1 MGISKQHIYTLKAKN
16 YFMKVRI
23 FYLQN
28 ENTTVIQ
35 QGTQIFLLTK
45 MKITENSQ
53 SQFINYVLDFYG
65 QGGIYPL
72 ADPIINNKFVER
84 DDVLK
89 AFKKYKTLLDASILL
104 EKELKIENRYTW
116 GDGDSLDRER
126 VRDILLQ
133 NYNFQWTK

>member
-1 MGISKQHIYTLKAKN
+1 
-16 YFMKVRI
+16 
-23 FYLQN
+23 
-28 ENTTVIQ
+28 
-35 QGTQIFLLTK
+35 
-45 MKITENSQ
+45 MKITGNSQ
-53 SQFINYVLDFYG
+53 SQFINYVFDFYG

-89 AFKKYKTLLDASILL
+89 AFKKYKTLLDASIQLQ
-104 EKELKIENRYTW
+104 KELQIENRYTW

>member
-1 MGISKQHIYTLKAKN
+1 
-16 YFMKVRI
+16 
-23 FYLQN
+23 
-28 ENTTVIQ
+28 
-35 QGTQIFLLTK
+35 
-45 MKITENSQ
+45 MKITGNSQ

-65 QGGIYPL
+65 QVGIYPL

-89 AFKKYKTLLDASILL
+89 AFKKYKTLLDASIQLQ
-104 EKELKIENRYTW
+104 KELQIENRYTW

>member
-1 MGISKQHIYTLKAKN
+1 MKISK
-16 YFMKVRI
+16 
-23 FYLQN
+23 
-28 ENTTVIQ
+28 
-35 QGTQIFLLTK
+35 
-45 MKITENSQ
+45 NSQ

-65 QGGIYPL
+65 KDGIYPL

-89 AFKKYKTLLDASILL
+89 AFKKYKSLL
-104 EKELKIENRYTW
+104 EAARLLRTTYTW

-133 NYNFQWTK
+133 NYNFQWTN

>member
-1 MGISKQHIYTLKAKN
+1 
-16 YFMKVRI
+16 
-23 FYLQN
+23 
-28 ENTTVIQ
+28 
-35 QGTQIFLLTK
+35 

-65 QGGIYPL
+65 RGGIYPL
-72 ADPIINNKFVER
+72 ANTVIYNKFVER

-89 AFKKYKTLLDASILL
+89 AFKKYKTLLDASIQLQ
-104 EKELKIENRYTW
+104 KELNIENRYTW

>member
-1 MGISKQHIYTLKAKN
+1 
-16 YFMKVRI
+16 
-23 FYLQN
+23 
-28 ENTTVIQ
+28 
-35 QGTQIFLLTK
+35 

-65 QGGIYPL
+65 KGGIYPL
-72 ADPIINNKFVER
+72 ADPIISNKFVES

-89 AFKKYKTLLDASILL
+89 AFKKYKILLDASIQL
-104 EKELKIENRYTW
+104 EKESKIENRYTW

>member
-1 MGISKQHIYTLKAKN
+1 
-16 YFMKVRI
+16 
-23 FYLQN
+23 
-28 ENTTVIQ
+28 
-35 QGTQIFLLTK
+35 

-53 SQFINYVLDFYG
+53 SQFIDYVLDFYG

-89 AFKKYKTLLDASILL
+89 AFKKYKSLLNTAELL
-104 EKELKIENRYTW
+104 QTNYTW
-116 GDGDSLDRER
+116 GGGDSLDRER

-133 NYNFQWTK
+133 NYNFQWTN

>member
-1 MGISKQHIYTLKAKN
+1 
-16 YFMKVRI
+16 
-23 FYLQN
+23 
-28 ENTTVIQ
+28 
-35 QGTQIFLLTK
+35 

-65 QGGIYPL
+65 QNGIYPL
-72 ADPIINNKFVER
+72 ADPIISNKFVER

-89 AFKKYKTLLDASILL
+89 AFEKYKTLLDASIQLQ
-104 EKELKIENRYTW
+104 KELNIENRYTW

-133 NYNFQWTK
+133 NYNFTWTK

>member
-1 MGISKQHIYTLKAKN
+1 
-16 YFMKVRI
+16 
-23 FYLQN
+23 
-28 ENTTVIQ
+28 
-35 QGTQIFLLTK
+35 

-53 SQFINYVLDFYG
+53 SQFIDYVLDFYD

-89 AFKKYKTLLDASILL
+89 AFKKYKSLL
-104 EKELKIENRYTW
+104 ETARLLRTTYTW
-116 GDGDSLDRER
+116 GGGDSLDRER

-133 NYNFQWTK
+133 NYNFQCTK

>member
-1 MGISKQHIYTLKAKN
+1 
-16 YFMKVRI
+16 
-23 FYLQN
+23 
-28 ENTTVIQ
+28 
-35 QGTQIFLLTK
+35 

-65 QGGIYPL
+65 QNGIYPL

-84 DDVLK
+84 NDVLK
-89 AFKKYKTLLDASILL
+89 AFEKYKTLLDASIQLQ
-104 EKELKIENRYTW
+104 KELNIENRYTW

-133 NYNFQWTK
+133 NFNFTWTK

>member
-1 MGISKQHIYTLKAKN
+1 
-16 YFMKVRI
+16 
-23 FYLQN
+23 
-28 ENTTVIQ
+28 
-35 QGTQIFLLTK
+35 

-65 QGGIYPL
+65 KSGIYPL
-72 ADPIINNKFVER
+72 ADPVIYNKFVEY

-89 AFKKYKTLLDASILL
+89 AFKKYKTLLDAAEQL
-104 EKELKIENRYTW
+104 EKETETENLYTW

>member
-1 MGISKQHIYTLKAKN
+1 
-16 YFMKVRI
+16 
-23 FYLQN
+23 
-28 ENTTVIQ
+28 
-35 QGTQIFLLTK
+35 

-65 QGGIYPL
+65 KGGLYPL
-72 ADPIINNKFVER
+72 ADPVIYNKFVER

-89 AFKKYKTLLDASILL
+89 AFKKYKSLL
-104 EKELKIENRYTW
+104 ETARLSRTNYTW

-126 VRDILLQ
+126 VRDILLH

>member
-1 MGISKQHIYTLKAKN
+1 MYYSKALS
-16 YFMKVRI
+16 FFR
-23 FYLQN
+23 
-28 ENTTVIQ
+28 
-35 QGTQIFLLTK
+35 LTK
-45 MKITENSQ
+45 MKITGNSQ

-89 AFKKYKTLLDASILL
+89 AFKKYKTLLDASIQLQ
-104 EKELKIENRYTW
+104 KELQIENRYTW

>member
-1 MGISKQHIYTLKAKN
+1 
-16 YFMKVRI
+16 
-23 FYLQN
+23 
-28 ENTTVIQ
+28 
-35 QGTQIFLLTK
+35 

-89 AFKKYKTLLDASILL
+89 AFEKYRSLLKAEENFRNLY
-104 EKELKIENRYTW
+104 KEVYTERLVRSTYTW
-116 GDGDSLDRER
+116 GGGDSLDRER

>member
-1 MGISKQHIYTLKAKN
+1 
-16 YFMKVRI
+16 
-23 FYLQN
+23 
-28 ENTTVIQ
+28 
-35 QGTQIFLLTK
+35 

-89 AFKKYKTLLDASILL
+89 AFKKYKSLL
-104 EKELKIENRYTW
+104 EAEKNFRDLYKEIYTERLLRTTYTW
-116 GDGDSLDRER
+116 GGGDSVDRER

>member
-1 MGISKQHIYTLKAKN
+1 
-16 YFMKVRI
+16 
-23 FYLQN
+23 
-28 ENTTVIQ
+28 
-35 QGTQIFLLTK
+35 

-72 ADPIINNKFVER
+72 TDPIINNKFVER

-89 AFKKYKTLLDASILL
+89 AFEKYKTLLDASIQL
-104 EKELKIENRYTW
+104 EKELQIENRYTW

>member
-1 MGISKQHIYTLKAKN
+1 
-16 YFMKVRI
+16 
-23 FYLQN
+23 
-28 ENTTVIQ
+28 
-35 QGTQIFLLTK
+35 
-45 MKITENSQ
+45 MKISENSQ
-53 SQFINYVLDFYG
+53 SQFIDYVLDFYG
-65 QGGIYPL
+65 KGGIYPL
-72 ADPIINNKFVER
+72 ADPIINNKFVAR

-133 NYNFQWTK
+133 NYNFRWTN

>member
-1 MGISKQHIYTLKAKN
+1 
-16 YFMKVRI
+16 
-23 FYLQN
+23 
-28 ENTTVIQ
+28 
-35 QGTQIFLLTK
+35 

-53 SQFINYVLDFYG
+53 SQFIDYVLDFYG
-65 QGGIYPL
+65 KSGLYPL

-89 AFKKYKTLLDASILL
+89 AFKKYKTILNASILL
-104 EKELKIENRYTW
+104 QKELKIENRYTW

>member
-1 MGISKQHIYTLKAKN
+1 
-16 YFMKVRI
+16 
-23 FYLQN
+23 
-28 ENTTVIQ
+28 
-35 QGTQIFLLTK
+35 

-84 DDVLK
+84 DDVLN
-89 AFKKYKTLLDASILL
+89 AFEKYKTLLDASIQL

-116 GDGDSLDRER
+116 GNGDSLDRER

-133 NYNFQWTK
+133 NYNVQWTK

>member
-1 MGISKQHIYTLKAKN
+1 
-16 YFMKVRI
+16 
-23 FYLQN
+23 
-28 ENTTVIQ
+28 
-35 QGTQIFLLTK
+35 

-53 SQFINYVLDFYG
+53 SQFIDYVLDFYG

-72 ADPIINNKFVER
+72 ADPVIHNKFVER

-89 AFKKYKTLLDASILL
+89 AFKKYKTLLDTA
-104 EKELKIENRYTW
+104 ENLKNEFDLVDHSFYTW

-133 NYNFQWTK
+133 NYNFQWTN

>member
-1 MGISKQHIYTLKAKN
+1 
-16 YFMKVRI
+16 
-23 FYLQN
+23 
-28 ENTTVIQ
+28 
-35 QGTQIFLLTK
+35 

-65 QGGIYPL
+65 KGGIYPL

-89 AFKKYKTLLDASILL
+89 AFKKYKTLLDASEQL
-104 EKELKIENRYTW
+104 EKETETEILYSW

>member
-1 MGISKQHIYTLKAKN
+1 
-16 YFMKVRI
+16 
-23 FYLQN
+23 
-28 ENTTVIQ
+28 
-35 QGTQIFLLTK
+35 
-45 MKITENSQ
+45 MKISENSQ

-65 QGGIYPL
+65 QNGIYPL

-89 AFKKYKTLLDASILL
+89 AFKKYKSLL
-104 EKELKIENRYTW
+104 ETARLLRTNYTW
-116 GDGDSLDRER
+116 GGGDSLDRER

>member
-1 MGISKQHIYTLKAKN
+1 
-16 YFMKVRI
+16 
-23 FYLQN
+23 
-28 ENTTVIQ
+28 
-35 QGTQIFLLTK
+35 
-45 MKITENSQ
+45 MKIYENSQ
-53 SQFINYVLDFYG
+53 SQIINYVLDFYG
-65 QGGIYPL
+65 KGGIYPL

-89 AFKKYKTLLDASILL
+89 AFKKYKTILNASILL
-104 EKELKIENRYTW
+104 QKELKIENRYTW

>member
-1 MGISKQHIYTLKAKN
+1 
-16 YFMKVRI
+16 
-23 FYLQN
+23 
-28 ENTTVIQ
+28 
-35 QGTQIFLLTK
+35 

-65 QGGIYPL
+65 QSGIYPL
-72 ADPIINNKFVER
+72 ANPIINNKFVER
-84 DDVLK
+84 DDVLR
-89 AFKKYKTLLDASILL
+89 AFEKYKALLNASIQLQ
-104 EKELKIENRYTW
+104 KELQIENRYTW

>member
-1 MGISKQHIYTLKAKN
+1 
-16 YFMKVRI
+16 
-23 FYLQN
+23 
-28 ENTTVIQ
+28 
-35 QGTQIFLLTK
+35 

-104 EKELKIENRYTW
+104 EKELQIENRYTW

-133 NYNFQWTK
+133 NYNFQWTN